1 MYIVKYHLQCD
12 DDNTYGLHNFTVSCI
27 FSINLLIRKRWCH
40 LVFYLNNAAEIE
52 VSSDL
57 WSKKVIKWTE
67 RKKTLSTNLY
77 KLFRNGLAVEMMPLP
92 LPWLLWKKQQ
102 SSYWN
107 DSHRESFPERP
118 EWKLLRM
125 PELSLMTDEQMRE
138 SYEDFLV
145 VDMVKDGLQVEFPP
159 SDGLYLSLVHSSL
172 HVQILSVTKLNNYMN
187 QRTLCSTSWDLMK
200 ELHI

>member
-1 MYIVKYHLQCD
+1 M
-12 DDNTYGLHNFTVSCI
+12 
-27 FSINLLIRKRWCH
+27 
-40 LVFYLNNAAEIE
+40 VFYLNNAAEIE
-52 VSSDL
+52 ASSDL
-57 WSKKVIKWTE
+57 CRKKVTKSRE
-67 RKKTLSTNLY
+67 GKKTLSTDLY
-77 KLFRNGLAVEMMPLP
+77 MSPRNGLAVEMMPLP

-125 PELSLMTDEQMRE
+125 PELSLMTDEQMCE

-145 VDMVKDGLQVEFPP
+145 VDMVKDDWQVEFPP
-159 SDGLYLSLVHSSL
+159 SDGLYLLLVHSSL
-172 HVQILSVTKLNNYMN
+172 HVQVLSVTKLNNYTD
-187 QRTLCSTSWDLMK
+187 QRTLRGTSWDLMK